1 MKSRIIYIA
10 VFICISFTYVSV
22 RLLMIS
28 SNEEYKEISK
38 LQNISYTPTDKYYA
52 NIYDRNLNSFVNQG
66 DSRYNDNQLAVHTI
80 GYLSDNKGVSGLEKE
95 YDEFLRAYTLDN
107 NKIKEGIVTTLDM
120 DIQQI
125 AETITDKYIKSG
137 AVVIMDVKNGDILTS
152 ISRPNYSPLNIY
164 EAIND
169 TENSPLINRV
179 NQSYSLGSIFKLI
192 ISATAIDSGVD
203 INTEFDCSG
212 SINVLGQNIKCHKTI
227 GHGTVN
233 MIDAMN
239 DSCNT
244 YFINLG
250 SNSSSAKLNWI
261 ASSLSFGR
269 IIKYAG
275 NITAKSG
282 YLQTANDLENPI
294 EKANFC
300 FGQGKL
306 MATPIQVC
314 MMTCAFANGGV
325 MPEAR
330 LIKGTTLD
338 KSTLENE
345 PEIIYTNSIN
355 KETADTVKE
364 LMISV
369 VEYEGNKFAK
379 PKYVTAGGKT
389 ATAQTGQYNE
399 DNTEKLNCWFTGFFP
414 AENPRYAVTILS
426 ENGKSALGESG
437 ACFAEICDEIYCKV
451 MT

>member
-1 MKSRIIYIA
+1 MKRRLIYIA
-10 VFICISFTYVSV
+10 IFICISFTYVST

-28 SNEEYKEISK
+28 SNEQYKEISK
-38 LQNISYTPTDKYYA
+38 LQNISYTPTDKYYG
-52 NIYDRNLNSFVNQG
+52 NIYDRNFNSFVNQG
-66 DSRYNDNQLAVHTI
+66 DGRYNANQLAVHAI

-95 YDEFLRAYTLDN
+95 YDDFLRAYTSDD

-120 DIQQI
+120 AIQQI

-137 AVVIMDVKNGDILTS
+137 AVVIMDVKTGDILAS
-152 ISRPNYSPLNIY
+152 VSRPNYSPLNIY
-164 EAIND
+164 EAVKD
-169 TENSPLINRV
+169 DENTPLINRV
-179 NQSYSLGSIFKLI
+179 NQSYSLGSIFKLV
-192 ISATAIDSGVD
+192 ISATAIDSGID
-203 INTEFDCSG
+203 INTEFNCSG
-212 SINVLGQNIKCHKTI
+212 SINVLGQNIKCHKTS
-227 GHGTVN
+227 GHNTVN

-250 SNSSSAKLNWI
+250 CALPSAKLNWM

-275 NITAKSG
+275 NITTKSG
-282 YLQTANDLENPI
+282 YLQTTKDLDNQI

-306 MATPIQVC
+306 MAAPIQVC
-314 MMTCAFANGGV
+314 MMTCAFANDGV

-330 LIKGTTLD
+330 LIKGITLD
-338 KSTLENE
+338 KNTIENE
-345 PEIIYTNSIN
+345 TEIIYTNSIN
-355 KETADTVKE
+355 KETADTVKK

-369 VEYEGNKFAK
+369 VEYEGNKLAK
-379 PKYVTAGGKT
+379 PKFVTAGGKT

-414 AENPRYAVTILS
+414 ADNPQYAITILS